1 MPALCDERCLE
12 ALGPKMPKGKT
23 SPRAGKGKRE
33 WCRDTSG
40 SAPKASA
47 VPHQAEYHHASLGL
61 VGAARG
67 GGGWGDLLVISR
79 VPLMQHSHIGTLGSL
94 AASLGWGL
102 RWAPEQEIRVRRRG
116 GKNPQNP
123 HGAGSGAAQL
133 MGLPWRR
140 SSEEEEKAE
149 NSPVLG

>member
-1 MPALCDERCLE
+1 MFGGTGAKDAEAENISQGREGKVRVVQGHIRLCSQSRCCAPPGRVPSCLP
-12 ALGPKMPKGKT
+12 G
-23 SPRAGKGKRE
+23 AG
-33 WCRDTSG
+33 G
-40 SAPKASA
+40 SCP
-47 VPHQAEYHHASLGL
+47 
-61 VGAARG
+61 
-67 GGGWGDLLVISR
+67 GWGDLLVISR

-123 HGAGSGAAQL
+123 HGAGSRAAQL

-149 NSPVLG
+149 NSPMLG